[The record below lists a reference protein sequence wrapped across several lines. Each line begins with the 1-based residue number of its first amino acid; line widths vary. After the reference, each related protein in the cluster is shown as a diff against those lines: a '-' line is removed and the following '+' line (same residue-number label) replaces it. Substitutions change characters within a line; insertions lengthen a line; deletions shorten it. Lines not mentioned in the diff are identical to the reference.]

1 MSKAKT
7 FIWVDDE
14 RPIPKNLMWLG
25 EEKVVCRTY
34 RQAIKALKTYCYQGN
49 VFLSLDHDLG
59 QKKTG
64 YDIAKYIV
72 ENKIPLY
79 GFVCHSMN
87 PVGRSNIEDLLCHY
101 GYFLGCK

>member
-1 MSKAKT
+1 MT
-7 FIWVDDE
+7 WV
-14 RPIPKNLMWLG
+14 
-25 EEKVVCRTY
+25 
-34 RQAIKALKTYCYQGN
+34 
-49 VFLSLDHDLG
+49 
-59 QKKTG
+59 KKTG